1 MADDDLFDEEYATGV
16 LEEEPAAPAGAL
28 RGALEE
34 QPRTAA
40 PEEPFALRG
49 IVLTPARRIDGA
61 CVVIDGSTI
70 AAIAE
75 QPPEGVQVIDTGGV
89 IVPGMVDLHGHPEY
103 NVFAAWEPPRQYTNR
118 HQWRRSKE
126 YAKVVK
132 EPWAELKQIRE
143 KLVRYAEARSLVG
156 GVTAIQGASRNYVK
170 KEEALVRNIDLR
182 IFGRHRARS
191 IVDLDRVDEP
201 TRQRIRDQ
209 IASREITAVYV
220 HLAEG
225 IDDASRREFD
235 ALVEAN
241 LLTPATVII
250 HGTALADEQLA
261 AVRDAGAKLVWS
273 PQSNLRL
280 YGSTTAVARA
290 LELGVPVALGA
301 DWLPSGSPSLLAEM
315 RVARRQL
322 AAQGHPI
329 EAIDLVRMVTRDA
342 AQISGLGD
350 LLGRLETSRPA
361 DLVVFE
367 RNHPDPW
374 ESVARSDPSDVELVL
389 IGGNLAYGREDWIAA
404 LTSSGEAEAAVA
416 WGKRVALDTTYSVA
430 AAPSPPP
437 RLADLRAALL
447 GIYPQAGPIFG

>member
-1 MADDDLFDEEYATGV
+1 LADSFEDEYAVGV
-16 LEEEPAAPAGAL
+16 LEEEPPAPADTATL
-28 RGALEE
+28 RGALEA

-40 PEEPFALRG
+40 PEEAFALRG
-49 IVLTPARRIDGA
+49 CVLTPARRINDA
-61 CVVIDGSTI
+61 CVVIDGATI
-70 AAIAE
+70 AAVSA
-75 QPPEGVQVIDTGGV
+75 QPPEGVQVIDTDGV

-103 NVFAAWEPPRQYTNR
+103 NVFAAWEPPKLYTNR

-170 KEEALVRNIDLR
+170 KEEALVRNVDLR
-182 IFGRHRARS
+182 IFGRHNARS
-191 IVDLDRVDEP
+191 IVDLDRTDEAD
-201 TRQRIRDQ
+201 RARIREQ
-209 IASREITAVYV
+209 IAAREVTALYV

-225 IDDASRREFD
+225 VDDSSRTEFD
-235 ALVEAN
+235 DLVGAG
-241 LLTPATVII
+241 LLTAATVII
-250 HGTALADEQLA
+250 HGTALDDEQLS
-261 AVRDAGAKLVWS
+261 AVHDAGAKLVWS

-280 YGSTTAVARA
+280 YGATTNVRRA

-301 DWLPSGSPSLLAEM
+301 DWLPSGSQSLLAEM

-342 AQISGLGD
+342 AQIAGVGD
-350 LLGRLETSRPA
+350 LLGRLEAGRAA
-361 DLVVFE
+361 DVVVFE
-367 RNHPDPW
+367 RSHPDPW
-374 ESVARSDPSDVELVL
+374 ESIARSDPSDVELVVL
-389 IGGNLAYGREDWIAA
+389 GGNLAYGRSDWIQL
-404 LTSSGEAEAAVA
+404 LTPSGEAEAAVA
-416 WGKRVALDTTYSVA
+416 WGKPVALDTTYSVA
-430 AAPSPPP
+430 AAPSAPP

-447 GIYPQAGPIFG
+447 GIYPQTGPIFG